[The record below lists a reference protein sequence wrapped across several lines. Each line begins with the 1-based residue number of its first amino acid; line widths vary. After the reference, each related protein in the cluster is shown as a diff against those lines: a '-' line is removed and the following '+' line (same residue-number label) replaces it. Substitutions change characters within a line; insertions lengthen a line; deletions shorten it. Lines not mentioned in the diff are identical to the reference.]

1 MRYINTLKKVVPK
14 NTDLSYLNA
23 EIINLKVTNILL
35 KQPVNKNNNLDTVSY
50 SESNNIYL
58 TENFFTIYETFIRTN
73 IYELTGIGYTEFK
86 ELSILERE
94 TMLKYLNFKLDT
106 MNLDVEELTDTTT
119 PTYTDNDEI
128 FR

>member
-1 MRYINTLKKVVPK
+1 LRYINTLKKVVPK